1 LVQVLAQVY
10 TLTGEFDKALD
21 QYEYLLTIP
30 SWATTEG
37 MRLVPKYMHPQ
48 ERALRAH
55 PRFEQILAKQELV
68 L

>member
-1 LVQVLAQVY
+1 MY
-10 TLTGEFDKALD
+10 TLAGEFDKALD

-30 SWATTEG
+30 AWITTEG
-37 MRLVPKYMHPQ
+37 MRLTPKYMHPQ

-55 PRFEQILAKQELV
+55 PRFERLLAMQELV